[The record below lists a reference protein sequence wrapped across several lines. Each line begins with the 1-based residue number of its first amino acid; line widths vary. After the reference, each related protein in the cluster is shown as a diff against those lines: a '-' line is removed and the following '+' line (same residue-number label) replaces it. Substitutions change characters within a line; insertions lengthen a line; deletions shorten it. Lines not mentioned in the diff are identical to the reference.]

1 MKQRK
6 IALGPGA
13 ASLIL
18 IVVALSMCVL
28 CMLTFI
34 SAKNDL
40 SLSLR
45 SGEMIQR
52 VYALNDRSERSLA
65 LLDGVAAECAAQ
77 AADDASYRALVAE
90 SLPEG
95 IHMEENMISWTES
108 EGDRALECAAML
120 APWGEMPRL
129 QWAQHALTVE
139 TEEEIWN

>member
-18 IVVALSMCVL
+18 IIVTLSMCVL
-28 CMLTFI
+28 CMLTYI
-34 SAKNDL
+34 SARNDL

-52 VYALNDRSERSLA
+52 VYALNDRSERTLA
-65 LLDGVAAECAAQ
+65 LVDGVAAECAAK
-77 AADDASYRALVAE
+77 AADDDGYRALLAE
-90 SLPEG
+90 RLPEG
-95 IHMEENMISWTES
+95 IYMEENLISWTES
-108 EGDRALECAAML
+108 EGDRALECAAVL
-120 APWGEMPRL
+120 APWGESPRL
-129 QWAQHALTVE
+129 RWAQHALTVE